1 MAVQIETQ
9 GQLSEFLEILSR
21 RRWQLALPALLVLAL
36 GTALAVLIPKKF
48 LVSTQVE
55 VRTVS
60 VTSSSGREAENA
72 PNQIRAKERIRKV
85 VESLKVPAYLARD
98 GKGRDGIY
106 LIDATTGA
114 TSMIMPYDQI
124 TRPRDPDWSPDG
136 RAIRYQEI
144 RGKDV
149 VILEREVGSE
159 KTREIFTAPV
169 DGTSPRRISPD
180 GRLVGYIRDEPDG
193 RSSTFMVMPIDRGT
207 PTSVLSGGK
216 LGFYWQWLP
225 DSQGVLVTKWLTP
238 DGEDKE
244 LWIVPLNGSPRRVN
258 LDMHRSEDGGLA
270 QIAPDGRHLAFVA
283 TAGEPGAEIWALE
296 NFLPAPARK

>member
-1 MAVQIETQ
+1 LFERSSDSGTVRQIPHP
-9 GQLSEFLEILSR
+9 LR
-21 RRWQLALPALLVLAL
+21 
-36 GTALAVLIPKKF
+36 
-48 LVSTQVE
+48 
-55 VRTVS
+55 
-60 VTSSSGREAENA
+60 
-72 PNQIRAKERIRKV
+72 
-85 VESLKVPAYLARD
+85 YLAFPRLAPD
-98 GKGRDGIY
+98 GHAIVANGTDRKGRNGIY

-114 TSMIMPYDQI
+114 TSMVMPFDQI

-144 RGKDV
+144 RGNDV

-159 KTREIFTAPV
+159 KTRDIFKAAA
-169 DGTSPRRISPD
+169 DGTSTRRISPD

-193 RSSTFMVMPIDRGT
+193 RSSTFMVMPIDHGT

-225 DSQGVLVTKWLTP
+225 DSQGVLVTKLLTP
-238 DGEDKE
+238 DGEDRE

-258 LDMHRSEDGGLA
+258 LDMHRSHDGGLV
-270 QIAPDGRHLAFVA
+270 QLAPDGRHLAFVA

-296 NFLPAPARK
+296 NFLPAPARKSQSSAR